1 MSDITFA
8 TPWFFLLL
16 LLLPFLWFHY
26 IKTGDKISR
35 KMKVP
40 RLSPSVPSK
49 GGRVRWRHFP
59 FFLRL
64 VALIILIVAM
74 ARPQRQVGNIP
85 LSIEGIDIMLSLDI
99 SGSMLARDFKPDR
112 LQAAIKVA
120 DDFIDKRTNDRMG
133 LVIFAAESF
142 TQCPLT
148 TDHNVL
154 KTLLSNIN
162 IDMLEDG
169 TAIGM
174 GLATAVSRLKNSQAK
189 NRIVILMTDGEN
201 NTGYIDPITAMEMAK
216 SENVKIYTIGIGKKG
231 LAPFPVKDP
240 FTGATMYRNM
250 EVNID
255 ETLLKKIAGETGGKY
270 YRAENNQEL
279 DQIYDDIDQLEK
291 SEIKVN
297 AFVPKEELYFSF
309 VLAGLLILIFEWIF
323 RTFYLKQYI

>member
-1 MSDITFA
+1 MTFA
-8 TPWFFLLL
+8 EPCFFLLL
-16 LLLPFLWFHY
+16 LLIPFLWIHY
-26 IKTGDKISR
+26 VKTEDKITR

-40 RLSPSVPSK
+40 GLPASFPSK
-49 GGRVRWRHFP
+49 SGRVRWRHIP
-59 FFLRL
+59 FFLR
-64 VALIILIVAM
+64 VIAIIILVIAL
-74 ARPQRQVGNIP
+74 ARPQRQVGNVP
-85 LSIEGIDIMLSLDI
+85 LSVEGIDIMLSLDI

-120 DDFIDKRTNDRMG
+120 NDFIEKRTNDRIG

-154 KTLLSNIN
+154 NTLLSNIN
-162 IDMLEDG
+162 IDMLQDG

-174 GLATAVSRLKNSQAK
+174 GLATAVSRLKNSEVK

-216 SENVKIYTIGIGKKG
+216 SEHVKVYTIGIGKKG
-231 LAPFPVKDP
+231 VAPFPFKDS
-240 FTGATMYRNM
+240 FTGKTVYRDV

-255 ETLLKKIAGETGGKY
+255 EELLNKIAKETGGKY
-270 YRAENNQEL
+270 YRAENNREL
-279 DQIYDDIDQLEK
+279 NQIYEDINHLEK
-291 SEIKVN
+291 SKIKVN
-297 AFVPKEELYFSF
+297 AFVPKEELYFPF
-309 VLAGLLILIFEWIF
+309 ILAGLFLLIFEWIF